1 MPSLQKPAAVLLFG
15 AAALSLLGADAFS
28 ARAAGQG
35 AAPAQGEKKTAVDEK
50 AIRALIAHLAA
61 ESFDKREAAHKRL
74 AEIGGPALELLKQT
88 AKEATD
94 AEVRQHAAQ
103 LMQEIQE
110 IGLHLVRADFYHD
123 FRKKGVSR
131 ESFSIT
137 GPASAKRVKSEPE
150 GLRIT
155 LAGEKDIPLSVVGV
169 AP

>member
-74 AEIGGPALELLKQT
+74 AEIGGPALEPNERHGEPGEDDEEQRH
-88 AKEATD
+88 EPD
-94 AEVRQHAAQ
+94 AEAVPFPSHAERGHAEDDEQ
-103 LMQEIQE
+103 ALRHGEG
-110 IGLHLVRADFYHD
+110 GLWPNA
-123 FRKKGVSR
+123 
-131 ESFSIT
+131 
-137 GPASAKRVKSEPE
+137 
-150 GLRIT
+150 
-155 LAGEKDIPLSVVGV
+155 
-169 AP
+169 